1 MSFISSILKR
11 GKDKGQCIGDRIKE
25 LREIVA
31 LWLGY
36 TARHYYLENILSVVN
51 GDFSMEQL
59 TPAVGDLT
67 LWVLQHRSNAFF

>member
-11 GKDKGQCIGDRIKE
+11 GKNKGQCIGDRIQE

-36 TARHYYLENILSVVN
+36 TAETLLSREYPFR
-51 GDFSMEQL
+51 GEWGFSMEQL
-59 TPAVGDLT
+59 MPAVGDLT
-67 LWVLQHRSNAFF
+67 LWVLLHRSNAFF